1 MKRRILSLLLVLT
14 LLMALP
20 FAVAAEENGT
30 ANQENVSITV
40 SPEPDLTTGVI
51 DVEVL
56 DTLTFQ
62 LKDTGGNEVNSG
74 FLRVPYGNSTTD
86 MSVTNGAVQ
95 LPVSNLIVSN
105 NDRLDGGSREYCFK
119 YMESSDRDPIAEIT
133 LNISVHSVSVSNIS
147 LTSNYALGGQI
158 DAFNVVFPQVNGVT
172 FGTPQIRNEADEPVT
187 SGTFDHQTYK
197 VQVPVSF
204 SKGYKPAD
212 DFAITLDGKPGE
224 PIDGGYAFELYP
236 TYTITY
242 NNLDGRNLSNAPAS
256 YNKYS
261 GTVTIP
267 NPTKDGYR
275 FLGWTGEGIT
285 EPQKDVS
292 FAAKEMNRNLTYT
305 AKWEKIIYHNVDF
318 VTRHGATP
326 QPQQVESGTKA
337 ARPADP
343 TEDGW
348 KFKGWYISDDYIGEP
363 FDFTTAITENTTL
376 YAKWAKTW
384 TVTFDVNG
392 HGTAPDPQTVDI
404 GTKAVRPTDPAQTGW
419 RFDGWYTDKDCT
431 AAYDFDSVVT
441 DNITLYAKWVKTVT
455 VTYHVGSYGTAPDSQ
470 TVDAGK
476 KFTRPADP
484 VDSRAIFQGWYT
496 DENYTTAYDFG
507 SAVETDLNLYAK
519 WKDGYRVVFQT
530 AHGTA
535 PAEQKVAL
543 DGKATKPADPTATGY
558 IFKGWYTS
566 QLYTAEFD
574 FNTPITADTTL
585 YAKWNE
591 IYTVTFNVGGHGAAP
606 TAQTVENGGKATKP
620 ENPTAKGWRFDGW
633 YTDEKCTA
641 RYDFDKAVTANTTL
655 YAKWTQLFTLT
666 FETNGGTK
674 IDSVEAPD
682 GSLVYLGSYKP
693 TKSGYYFVGWY
704 TDKNLTRASR
714 VGYVRMDGNK
724 TVYAKFAVADKTN
737 PKTADP
743 ALPGLA
749 LAVLSFSTVGLAAM
763 GLKKRK

>member
-14 LLMALP
+14 LLLALP
-20 FAVAAEENGT
+20 VAVAAAGTKEVTLTLTQDTWTYTDTVTFSVKEPGGEVVPNGKVEVRSSMGLVSCYVNNGVAKISASELVSGLDLT
-30 ANQENVSITV
+30 LGQETEIFVNYEPGSGSDYAPTNGQTLITVNESTLPTVALTSAGYAYGAPVSGFSVKSATEHVSAGEVSIENDTDTTFGEKAYKV
-40 SPEPDLTTGVI
+40 RLQLTT
-51 DVEVL
+51 E
-56 DTLTFQ
+56 
-62 LKDTGGNEVNSG
+62 
-74 FLRVPYGNSTTD
+74 
-86 MSVTNGAVQ
+86 
-95 LPVSNLIVSN
+95 
-105 NDRLDGGSREYCFK
+105 
-119 YMESSDRDPIAEIT
+119 
-133 LNISVHSVSVSNIS
+133 
-147 LTSNYALGGQI
+147 
-158 DAFNVVFPQVNGVT
+158 
-172 FGTPQIRNEADEPVT
+172 
-187 SGTFDHQTYK
+187 
-197 VQVPVSF
+197 
-204 SKGYKPAD
+204 KGYSLAPDAVV
-212 DFAITLDGKPGE
+212 TLDGKTGTSTG
-224 PIDGGYAFELYP
+224 DGYYEFQLDELYP

-242 NNLDGRNLSNAPAS
+242 ELDGGTLSNAPTQ
-256 YNKYS
+256 YNKNS
-261 GTVTIP
+261 GTITIP
-267 NPTKDGYR
+267 RPTRDGYR
-275 FLGWTGEGIT
+275 FTGWTGTDLT
-285 EPQKDVS
+285 EKTLDVVIPAGS
-292 FAAKEMNRNLTYT
+292 TGDREYT
-305 AKWEKIIYHNVDF
+305 ANWVG
-318 VTRHGATP
+318 TR
-326 QPQQVESGTKA
+326 
-337 ARPADP
+337 
-343 TEDGW
+343 
-348 KFKGWYISDDYIGEP
+348 
-363 FDFTTAITENTTL
+363 
-376 YAKWAKTW
+376 

-392 HGTAPDPQTVDI
+392 HGTAPAPQTVDI
-404 GTKAVRPTDPAQTGW
+404 GTKAVKPADPVQTGW
-419 RFDGWYTDKDCT
+419 RFDGWYTDEDCT

-455 VTYHVGSYGTAPDSQ
+455 VTYHVGSYGTAPASQ

-530 AHGTA
+530 AYGTA

-543 DGKATKPADPTATGY
+543 NGKATKPADPTATGY

-591 IYTVTFNVGGHGAAP
+591 TYTVTFNVGDHGTAP

-633 YTDEKCTA
+633 YTDERYTA

-704 TDKNLTRASR
+704 TDKNLTRESR

-749 LAVLSFSTVGLAAM
+749 LAVLSFSTVGLAAL
-763 GLKKRK
+763 GIQKRK

>member
-14 LLMALP
+14 LLLALP
-20 FAVAAEENGT
+20 VGASATEAAKKD
-30 ANQENVSITV
+30 V
-40 SPEPDLTTGVI
+40 VI
-51 DVEVL
+51 DVR
-56 DTLTFQ
+56 
-62 LKDTGGNEVNSG
+62 S
-74 FLRVPYGNSTTD
+74 NSTL
-86 MSVTNGAVQ
+86 NYGE
-95 LPVSNLIVSN
+95 PIVFFVHEKG
-105 NDRLDGGSREYCFK
+105 ND
-119 YMESSDRDPIAEIT
+119 T
-133 LNISVHSVSVSNIS
+133 
-147 LTSNYALGGQI
+147 T
-158 DAFNVVFPQVNGVT
+158 
-172 FGTPQIRNEADEPVT
+172 PVT
-187 SGTFDHQTYK
+187 SGQLRIKLGDSSYGHYLRADGTAQLFLDVSHVDQDVTVYVQYLGNDLWNETEEKTIQVHMNPQPLSTVTLTSAGYAYGAPVSGFSVKSATEHVSAGEVSIENDTDTTFVEKAYK
-197 VQVPVSF
+197 VRLQLTTE
-204 SKGYKPAD
+204 KGYSLAPDAVV
-212 DFAITLDGKPGE
+212 TLDGKTGTSTG
-224 PIDGGYAFELYP
+224 DGYYEFQLDELYP

-242 NNLDGRNLSNAPAS
+242 KLNDGKLSNAPAQ
-256 YNKYS
+256 YNKNS
-261 GTVTIP
+261 GAITLPRP
-267 NPTKDGYR
+267 NRDGYR
-275 FLGWTGEGIT
+275 FTGWTGTDLT
-285 EPQKDVS
+285 EKTLDVVIPAGS
-292 FAAKEMNRNLTYT
+292 TGDREYT
-305 AKWEKIIYHNVDF
+305 ANWVE
-318 VTRHGATP
+318 TR
-326 QPQQVESGTKA
+326 
-337 ARPADP
+337 
-343 TEDGW
+343 
-348 KFKGWYISDDYIGEP
+348 
-363 FDFTTAITENTTL
+363 
-376 YAKWAKTW
+376 

-404 GTKAVRPTDPAQTGW
+404 GTKAVKPTDPVQTGW

-431 AAYDFDSVVT
+431 AAYDFDKEVT
-441 DNITLYAKWVKTVT
+441 EDITLYAKWVKTVT
-455 VTYHVGSYGTAPDSQ
+455 VTYHVGSYGTAPASQ

-530 AHGTA
+530 AYGTA

-543 DGKATKPADPTATGY
+543 NGKATKPADPTATGY

-591 IYTVTFNVGGHGAAP
+591 IYTVTFNVGDHGTAP

-749 LAVLSFSTVGLAAM
+749 LAVLSFSTVGLAAL
-763 GLKKRK
+763 GIQKRK

>member
-20 FAVAAEENGT
+20 VAVAAAGTKEVTLTLTQDTWTYTDTVTFSVKGPDGEDVPNGEVEVRSSMALVFCYVNNGVAEISASELVSGLELT
-30 ANQENVSITV
+30 LGQKTEISVNYTPGSGSDYAPKSGQTSITV
-40 SPEPDLTTGVI
+40 NESTLPTVALTSVGYAYGAPVSDFSVQSATEHVSAGKFSIVNDTDTTFGEKAYKVRLQLTTEKGYSLAS
-51 DVEVL
+51 DVAVTL
-56 DTLTFQ
+56 DDKTGTSTGDGHYEFQ
-62 LKDTGGNEVNSG
+62 LD
-74 FLRVPYGNSTTD
+74 
-86 MSVTNGAVQ
+86 
-95 LPVSNLIVSN
+95 
-105 NDRLDGGSREYCFK
+105 
-119 YMESSDRDPIAEIT
+119 
-133 LNISVHSVSVSNIS
+133 
-147 LTSNYALGGQI
+147 
-158 DAFNVVFPQVNGVT
+158 
-172 FGTPQIRNEADEPVT
+172 
-187 SGTFDHQTYK
+187 
-197 VQVPVSF
+197 
-204 SKGYKPAD
+204 
-212 DFAITLDGKPGE
+212 
-224 PIDGGYAFELYP
+224 ELYP

-242 NNLDGRNLSNAPAS
+242 ELDGGTLSNAPAQ
-256 YNKYS
+256 YNKNS
-261 GTVTIP
+261 GTVTLP
-267 NPTKDGYR
+267 RPTRDGYR
-275 FLGWTGEGIT
+275 FTGWTGTDLT
-285 EPQKDVS
+285 EKTLDVVIPAGS
-292 FAAKEMNRNLTYT
+292 TGDRKYT
-305 AKWEKIIYHNVDF
+305 ANWVE
-318 VTRHGATP
+318 TR
-326 QPQQVESGTKA
+326 
-337 ARPADP
+337 
-343 TEDGW
+343 
-348 KFKGWYISDDYIGEP
+348 
-363 FDFTTAITENTTL
+363 
-376 YAKWAKTW
+376 

-404 GTKAVRPTDPAQTGW
+404 GTKSVRPTDPAQTGW

-455 VTYHVGSYGTAPDSQ
+455 VTYHVGSYGTAPASQ

-519 WKDGYRVVFQT
+519 WKDGYRVAFQT

-543 DGKATKPADPTATGY
+543 NGKATKPADLTATGY

-591 IYTVTFNVGGHGAAP
+591 TYTVTFNVGVHGTAP

>member
-14 LLMALP
+14 LLLALP
-20 FAVAAEENGT
+20 VGVAATE
-30 ANQENVSITV
+30 AAKKDV
-40 SPEPDLTTGVI
+40 DI
-51 DVEVL
+51 DVR
-56 DTLTFQ
+56 
-62 LKDTGGNEVNSG
+62 S
-74 FLRVPYGNSTTD
+74 NSTL
-86 MSVTNGAVQ
+86 NYGE
-95 LPVSNLIVSN
+95 PIVFFVHEKG
-105 NDRLDGGSREYCFK
+105 ND
-119 YMESSDRDPIAEIT
+119 T
-133 LNISVHSVSVSNIS
+133 
-147 LTSNYALGGQI
+147 T
-158 DAFNVVFPQVNGVT
+158 
-172 FGTPQIRNEADEPVT
+172 PVT
-187 SGTFDHQTYK
+187 SGQLWIKLNDSSYGDYPGADGTVRIFLNANLVDQDVTVYVRYLGSDLWNETEEKTIQVHMNPQPLSTVTLTSAGYAYGAPASGFSVQSATEHVSAGKVSIVNNTDTTFGEKAYK
-197 VQVPVSF
+197 VRLQLTTE
-204 SKGYKPAD
+204 KGYSLASD
-212 DFAITLDGKPGE
+212 VAVTLDDKTGTSTG
-224 PIDGGYAFELYP
+224 DGYYEFQLDELYP

-242 NNLDGRNLSNAPAS
+242 ELDGGTLSNAPAQ
-256 YNKYS
+256 YNKNS
-261 GTVTIP
+261 GTVTLP
-267 NPTKDGYR
+267 RPTRDGYR
-275 FLGWTGEGIT
+275 FTGWTGTDLT
-285 EPQKDVS
+285 EKTLDVVIPAGS
-292 FAAKEMNRNLTYT
+292 TGDRKYT
-305 AKWEKIIYHNVDF
+305 ANWVE
-318 VTRHGATP
+318 TR
-326 QPQQVESGTKA
+326 
-337 ARPADP
+337 
-343 TEDGW
+343 
-348 KFKGWYISDDYIGEP
+348 
-363 FDFTTAITENTTL
+363 
-376 YAKWAKTW
+376 

-530 AHGTA
+530 AYGTA

-543 DGKATKPADPTATGY
+543 GGKATKPADPTATGY

>member
-14 LLMALP
+14 LLLALP
-20 FAVAAEENGT
+20 VAAAADETKEVKLTLTQDTWTYTDMVTFSVKGPDDKDVPNGEVEVHSSMGIVSCCVNNGVAEISASVLVSKLGLT
-30 ANQENVSITV
+30 LGQKTEIFVSYIPGSGSDYGPKSGQTLITVNESTLPTVALTSAGYAYGAPVTGFSVKSATEHVSAGEVSIENDTDTTFGEKAYKV
-40 SPEPDLTTGVI
+40 RLQLTTEKGYSLAS
-51 DVEVL
+51 DVAVTL
-56 DTLTFQ
+56 DDKTGTPGGDGYYEFQ
-62 LKDTGGNEVNSG
+62 LD
-74 FLRVPYGNSTTD
+74 
-86 MSVTNGAVQ
+86 
-95 LPVSNLIVSN
+95 
-105 NDRLDGGSREYCFK
+105 
-119 YMESSDRDPIAEIT
+119 
-133 LNISVHSVSVSNIS
+133 
-147 LTSNYALGGQI
+147 
-158 DAFNVVFPQVNGVT
+158 
-172 FGTPQIRNEADEPVT
+172 
-187 SGTFDHQTYK
+187 
-197 VQVPVSF
+197 
-204 SKGYKPAD
+204 
-212 DFAITLDGKPGE
+212 
-224 PIDGGYAFELYP
+224 ELYP

-242 NNLDGRNLSNAPAS
+242 NLNDGKLSNAPAQ
-256 YNKYS
+256 YNKNS
-261 GTVTIP
+261 GAITLPRP
-267 NPTKDGYR
+267 NRDGYR
-275 FLGWTGEGIT
+275 FTGWTGTDLT
-285 EPQKDVS
+285 EKTLDVVIPAGS
-292 FAAKEMNRNLTYT
+292 TGDRKYT
-305 AKWEKIIYHNVDF
+305 ANWVE
-318 VTRHGATP
+318 TR
-326 QPQQVESGTKA
+326 
-337 ARPADP
+337 
-343 TEDGW
+343 
-348 KFKGWYISDDYIGEP
+348 
-363 FDFTTAITENTTL
+363 
-376 YAKWAKTW
+376 

-404 GTKAVRPTDPAQTGW
+404 GTKAVKPTDPVQTGW

-431 AAYDFDSVVT
+431 AAYDFDKEVT
-441 DNITLYAKWVKTVT
+441 EDITLYAKWVQTVT

-507 SAVETDLNLYAK
+507 SPVETDLNLYAK

-530 AHGTA
+530 AYGTA

-543 DGKATKPADPTATGY
+543 NGKATKPADPTDTGY

-591 IYTVTFNVGGHGAAP
+591 IYTVTFNVGRHGTAP

-682 GSLVYLGSYKP
+682 GYLVYLGSYKP

-749 LAVLSFSTVGLAAM
+749 LAVLSFSTVGLAAL
-763 GLKKRK
+763 GIKKRK

>member
-14 LLMALP
+14 LLLALP
-20 FAVAAEENGT
+20 VAVAAAGTKEVTLTLTKDTWTYTDTVTFSVKGPDGEDVPNGKVEVRSSMDHVFCYVNKGV
-30 ANQENVSITV
+30 AEIPASVLVSQLELPLGQEAVISVNYEPDSGSDYGPKSGQTSITV
-40 SPEPDLTTGVI
+40 NESTLPTVALTSAGYAYDAPVSGFSVQSATEHVSAGVVSIVNDTDTTFGEKAYKVRLQLTTAEGYSLAS
-51 DVEVL
+51 DVVVTL
-56 DTLTFQ
+56 DSKTGTPVGDGYYEFQ
-62 LKDTGGNEVNSG
+62 LD
-74 FLRVPYGNSTTD
+74 
-86 MSVTNGAVQ
+86 
-95 LPVSNLIVSN
+95 
-105 NDRLDGGSREYCFK
+105 
-119 YMESSDRDPIAEIT
+119 
-133 LNISVHSVSVSNIS
+133 
-147 LTSNYALGGQI
+147 
-158 DAFNVVFPQVNGVT
+158 
-172 FGTPQIRNEADEPVT
+172 
-187 SGTFDHQTYK
+187 
-197 VQVPVSF
+197 
-204 SKGYKPAD
+204 
-212 DFAITLDGKPGE
+212 
-224 PIDGGYAFELYP
+224 ELYP

-242 NNLDGRNLSNAPAS
+242 ELDGGTLSNAPTQ
-256 YNKYS
+256 YNKNS
-261 GTVTIP
+261 GTITIP
-267 NPTKDGYR
+267 RPTRAGYR
-275 FLGWTGEGIT
+275 FTGWTGTDLT
-285 EPQKDVS
+285 EKTLDVVIPAGS
-292 FAAKEMNRNLTYT
+292 TGDRKYT
-305 AKWEKIIYHNVDF
+305 ANWVE
-318 VTRHGATP
+318 TR
-326 QPQQVESGTKA
+326 
-337 ARPADP
+337 
-343 TEDGW
+343 
-348 KFKGWYISDDYIGEP
+348 
-363 FDFTTAITENTTL
+363 
-376 YAKWAKTW
+376 

-392 HGTAPDPQTVDI
+392 HGTAPAPQTVDI
-404 GTKAVRPTDPAQTGW
+404 GTKAVKPADPVQTGW

-455 VTYHVGSYGTAPDSQ
+455 VTYHVGSYGTAPASQ

-530 AHGTA
+530 AYGTA

-543 DGKATKPADPTATGY
+543 NGKATKPADPTATGY

-591 IYTVTFNVGGHGAAP
+591 TYTVTFNVGDHGTAPAA
-606 TAQTVENGGKATKP
+606 QKVENGGKATKP

-633 YTDEKCTA
+633 YTDERYTA

-704 TDKNLTRASR
+704 TDKNLTRESR

-749 LAVLSFSTVGLAAM
+749 LAVLSFSAVGLAAL
-763 GLKKRK
+763 GIQKRK

>member
-20 FAVAAEENGT
+20 FAVAAEEGEPET
-30 ANQENVSITV
+30 KKKDVSITV
-40 SPEPDLTTGVI
+40 SPAPNPTTGI
-51 DVEVL
+51 IELNYD
-56 DTLTFQ
+56 DTLTFY
-62 LKDTGGNEVNSG
+62 LTGSDNKPVTDGLFENLDTSVEVRVNDGLVAFKAADILSDYDEKLDKQFKFSGWYKGSSEWNPSQRIEHFIIVRSQSISTVTLTSTGYAYGAPASG
-74 FLRVPYGNSTTD
+74 F
-86 MSVTNGAVQ
+86 SVTSADAHVT
-95 LPVSNLIVSN
+95 P
-105 NDRLDGGSREYCFK
+105 
-119 YMESSDRDPIAEIT
+119 
-133 LNISVHSVSVSNIS
+133 SNIS
-147 LTSNYALGGQI
+147 IYEPETSNKDVTLGEKAYEVRLQLTTATGYSLAP
-158 DAFNVVFPQVNGVT
+158 DAVV
-172 FGTPQIRNEADEPVT
+172 
-187 SGTFDHQTYK
+187 
-197 VQVPVSF
+197 
-204 SKGYKPAD
+204 
-212 DFAITLDGKPGE
+212 TLDGKTGKYAE
-224 PIDGGYAFELYP
+224 GGYYVFQLDELYP

-242 NNLDGRNLSNAPAS
+242 NLDGGTIFGQPTS

-275 FLGWTGEGIT
+275 FLGWTDEDIT
-285 EPQKDVS
+285 EPQKDIS
-292 FAAKEMNRNLTYT
+292 FAAKEMNQNLTYT
-305 AKWEKIIYHNVDF
+305 AEWEEIIYHNVGF
-318 VTRHGATP
+318 VTGHGATP

-376 YAKWAKTW
+376 HAKWAKTW
-384 TVTFDVNG
+384 TVTFDSNG
-392 HGTAPDPQTVDI
+392 HGTAPAMQTVEE
-404 GTKAVRPTDPAQTGW
+404 GENAV
-419 RFDGWYTDKDCT
+419 
-431 AAYDFDSVVT
+431 
-441 DNITLYAKWVKTVT
+441 
-455 VTYHVGSYGTAPDSQ
+455 
-470 TVDAGK
+470 
-476 KFTRPADP
+476 
-484 VDSRAIFQGWYT
+484 
-496 DENYTTAYDFG
+496 
-507 SAVETDLNLYAK
+507 
-519 WKDGYRVVFQT
+519 
-530 AHGTA
+530 
-535 PAEQKVAL
+535 
-543 DGKATKPADPTATGY
+543 KPADPTAEGY
-558 IFKGWYTS
+558 VFRGWYT
-566 QLYTAEFD
+566 TAACTTEFD
-574 FNTPITADTTL
+574 FNTPIAADTTL
-585 YAKWNE
+585 YAKWDE
-591 IYTVTFNVGGHGAAP
+591 IYTVTFNVGGHGTAPAA
-606 TAQTVENGGKATKP
+606 QKVENGGKATKP

>member
-14 LLMALP
+14 LLLTLP
-20 FAVAAEENGT
+20 VAVAAEENGT

-40 SPEPDLTTGVI
+40 SPEPDSTTGVI
-51 DVEVL
+51 DVEVF

-95 LPVSNLIVSN
+95 FPVLNLIASN

-158 DAFNVVFPQVNGVT
+158 DAFNVAFPQVNGVT

-242 NNLDGRNLSNAPAS
+242 NNLDGGNPSNAPAS

-292 FAAKEMNRNLTYT
+292 FEAKEMNRNLTYT
-305 AKWEKIIYHNVDF
+305 AKWKEIIYHNVGF
-318 VTRHGATP
+318 VTGHGATP

-348 KFKGWYISDDYIGEP
+348 KFKGWYISNDYIGGP

-376 YAKWAKTW
+376 HAKWAKTW
-384 TVTFDVNG
+384 TVTFDSNG
-392 HGTAPDPQTVDI
+392 HGTAPAMQTVEE
-404 GTKAVRPTDPAQTGW
+404 GENAV
-419 RFDGWYTDKDCT
+419 
-431 AAYDFDSVVT
+431 
-441 DNITLYAKWVKTVT
+441 
-455 VTYHVGSYGTAPDSQ
+455 
-470 TVDAGK
+470 
-476 KFTRPADP
+476 
-484 VDSRAIFQGWYT
+484 
-496 DENYTTAYDFG
+496 
-507 SAVETDLNLYAK
+507 
-519 WKDGYRVVFQT
+519 
-530 AHGTA
+530 
-535 PAEQKVAL
+535 
-543 DGKATKPADPTATGY
+543 KPADPTAEGY
-558 IFKGWYTS
+558 SFQGWYTTAECTEEFQFDTTPITGNTTVYAMWVKKPIVSFNTNGHGTAPAS
-566 QLYTAEFD
+566 QTVELNGKAVKPADPTAEGYVFRGWYTTAACTTEFD
-574 FNTPITADTTL
+574 FNTPIAADTTL
-585 YAKWNE
+585 YAKWDE
-591 IYTVTFNVGGHGAAP
+591 IYTVTFNVGGHGTAPAA
-606 TAQTVENGGKATKP
+606 QKVENGGKATKP

>member
-1 MKRRILSLLLVLT
+1 MKRRILSLLMVLT
-14 LLMALP
+14 LLLALP
-20 FAVAAEENGT
+20 FAAAADETKEVTLTLTQDTWTYTDTVTFSVKEPGGEEVPNGEVVVHHDVNQVSCHVNNGVAKISASELVSGLGLT
-30 ANQENVSITV
+30 LDQETEIIVNYAPDPGSNYEPTSEQTLRITVNKGVLTRVEMTGYTGYEYGKPASDFRISNVSEGAKVQKTFFRDAAGDNLTGNFEGKAYVLWINLACTENYV
-40 SPEPDLTTGVI
+40 FPENPDDLTV
-51 DVEVL
+51 
-56 DTLTFQ
+56 
-62 LKDTGGNEVNSG
+62 
-74 FLRVPYGNSTTD
+74 
-86 MSVTNGAVQ
+86 
-95 LPVSNLIVSN
+95 
-105 NDRLDGGSREYCFK
+105 
-119 YMESSDRDPIAEIT
+119 
-133 LNISVHSVSVSNIS
+133 
-147 LTSNYALGGQI
+147 
-158 DAFNVVFPQVNGVT
+158 
-172 FGTPQIRNEADEPVT
+172 
-187 SGTFDHQTYK
+187 
-197 VQVPVSF
+197 
-204 SKGYKPAD
+204 
-212 DFAITLDGKPGE
+212 TLDGKAAKVEDGFYIFQLDKLVPTYH
-224 PIDGGYAFELYP
+224 IKYTLDGGTMSGAP
-236 TYTITY
+236 DSYTENSADIT
-242 NNLDGRNLSNAPAS
+242 LPQ
-256 YNKYS
+256 
-261 GTVTIP
+261 
-267 NPTKDGYR
+267 PTKAGYR
-275 FLGWTGEGIT
+275 FTGWTGTDLT
-285 EPQKDVS
+285 EKTLDVVIPAGS
-292 FAAKEMNRNLTYT
+292 TGDRKYT
-305 AKWEKIIYHNVDF
+305 ANW
-318 VTRHGATP
+318 
-326 QPQQVESGTKA
+326 VETQ
-337 ARPADP
+337 
-343 TEDGW
+343 
-348 KFKGWYISDDYIGEP
+348 
-363 FDFTTAITENTTL
+363 
-376 YAKWAKTW
+376 

-392 HGTAPDPQTVDI
+392 HGTAPAPQTVDI
-404 GTKAVRPTDPAQTGW
+404 GTKAVRPADPVQTGW

-431 AAYDFDSVVT
+431 AAYAFDKEVIE
-441 DNITLYAKWVKTVT
+441 DITLYAKWVKTVT
-455 VTYHVGSYGTAPDSQ
+455 VTYHVGSYGTAPASQ

-530 AHGTA
+530 AHGKA

-543 DGKATKPADPTATGY
+543 NGKATKPADPTDTGY

-591 IYTVTFNVGGHGAAP
+591 TYTVTFNVGDHGTAP

-633 YTDEKCTA
+633 YTDERYTA

-704 TDKNLTRASR
+704 TDKNLTRESR

-749 LAVLSFSTVGLAAM
+749 LAVLSFSTVGLAAL
-763 GLKKRK
+763 GIQKRK

>member
-14 LLMALP
+14 LLLALP
-20 FAVAAEENGT
+20 VAVAAAGTKEVTLTLTQDTWTYTDTVTFSVKGPDGEDVPNGKVEVRSSMDHVFCYVNKGV
-30 ANQENVSITV
+30 AEIPASVLVSRLELPLGQEAVISVNYEPGSGSDYGPKSGQTSITV
-40 SPEPDLTTGVI
+40 NESTLPTVALTSAGYAYGKPVSGFQLTKPTGVQI
-51 DVEVL
+51 GGKQIRDANDAEV
-56 DTLTFQ
+56 
-62 LKDTGGNEVNSG
+62 
-74 FLRVPYGNSTTD
+74 TD
-86 MSVTNGAVQ
+86 G
-95 LPVSNLIVSN
+95 
-105 NDRLDGGSREYCFK
+105 
-119 YMESSDRDPIAEIT
+119 
-133 LNISVHSVSVSNIS
+133 
-147 LTSNYALGGQI
+147 
-158 DAFNVVFPQVNGVT
+158 T
-172 FGTPQIRNEADEPVT
+172 FGAQAYTLWVNLECE
-187 SGTFDHQTYK
+187 
-197 VQVPVSF
+197 
-204 SKGYKPAD
+204 KGYKLSGNTAV
-212 DFAITLDGKPGE
+212 TLDGKE
-224 PIDGGYAFELYP
+224 PLRIEDGFYIFQLDKLVP
-236 TYTITY
+236 TYHIKYTLNGGTMSGAPETYTENSADIT
-242 NNLDGRNLSNAPAS
+242 LPQ
-256 YNKYS
+256 
-261 GTVTIP
+261 
-267 NPTKDGYR
+267 PTRAGYR
-275 FLGWTGEGIT
+275 FTGWTGTDLT
-285 EPQKDVS
+285 EKTLDVVIPAGS
-292 FAAKEMNRNLTYT
+292 TGDREYT
-305 AKWEKIIYHNVDF
+305 ANWVE
-318 VTRHGATP
+318 TR
-326 QPQQVESGTKA
+326 
-337 ARPADP
+337 
-343 TEDGW
+343 
-348 KFKGWYISDDYIGEP
+348 
-363 FDFTTAITENTTL
+363 
-376 YAKWAKTW
+376 

-392 HGTAPDPQTVDI
+392 HGTAPAPQTVDF

-431 AAYDFDSVVT
+431 AAYDFDKEVT
-441 DNITLYAKWVKTVT
+441 EDITLYAKWVKTVT
-455 VTYHVGSYGTAPDSQ
+455 VTYHVGSYGTAPASQ

-530 AHGTA
+530 AYGKA

-543 DGKATKPADPTATGY
+543 NGKATKPADPTATGY

-591 IYTVTFNVGGHGAAP
+591 IYTVTFNVGRHGTAP

-641 RYDFDKAVTANTTL
+641 GYDFDKAVTANTTL

-704 TDKNLTRASR
+704 TDKNLTRESR

-749 LAVLSFSTVGLAAM
+749 LAVLSFSAVGLAAL
-763 GLKKRK
+763 GIQKRK

>member
-1 MKRRILSLLLVLT
+1 MKRRILSLLMVLT
-14 LLMALP
+14 LLLALP
-20 FAVAAEENGT
+20 FAAAADETKIVTLTLTKDTWTYTDTVTFSVKEPGGEDVPNGEVVVHHDENKVSRCVNNGVAKISASELVSGLGLT
-30 ANQENVSITV
+30 LDQETEIIVNYAPGSGSNYEPTSDQTLRITV
-40 SPEPDLTTGVI
+40 NESTLPTVALTSAGYAYGKPVSGFQLTAPTGVQI
-51 DVEVL
+51 GVQQIHDANDTEV
-56 DTLTFQ
+56 
-62 LKDTGGNEVNSG
+62 
-74 FLRVPYGNSTTD
+74 TD
-86 MSVTNGAVQ
+86 G
-95 LPVSNLIVSN
+95 
-105 NDRLDGGSREYCFK
+105 
-119 YMESSDRDPIAEIT
+119 
-133 LNISVHSVSVSNIS
+133 
-147 LTSNYALGGQI
+147 
-158 DAFNVVFPQVNGVT
+158 T
-172 FGTPQIRNEADEPVT
+172 FGAQAYTLWVNLGCKE
-187 SGTFDHQTYK
+187 
-197 VQVPVSF
+197 
-204 SKGYKPAD
+204 GYKLSENTAV
-212 DFAITLDGKPGE
+212 TLDGKE
-224 PIDGGYAFELYP
+224 PLRIEKGFYIFQLDKLVP
-236 TYTITY
+236 TYHIKYTLNGGTMSGAPETYTENSADITLPQPTKAGY
-242 NNLDGRNLSNAPAS
+242 RFTGWTGTGLTAP
-256 YNKYS
+256 
-261 GTVTIP
+261 TMEVTIP
-267 NPTKDGYR
+267 AGS
-275 FLGWTGEGIT
+275 T
-285 EPQKDVS
+285 EDR
-292 FAAKEMNRNLTYT
+292 EYT
-305 AKWEKIIYHNVDF
+305 ANWVE
-318 VTRHGATP
+318 TR
-326 QPQQVESGTKA
+326 
-337 ARPADP
+337 
-343 TEDGW
+343 
-348 KFKGWYISDDYIGEP
+348 
-363 FDFTTAITENTTL
+363 
-376 YAKWAKTW
+376 

-392 HGTAPDPQTVDI
+392 HGTAPAPQTVDI
-404 GTKAVRPTDPAQTGW
+404 GTKAVKPTDPAQTGW

-431 AAYDFDSVVT
+431 AAYDFDKEVT
-441 DNITLYAKWVKTVT
+441 EDITLYAKWVKTVT

-530 AHGTA
+530 AYGTA

-543 DGKATKPADPTATGY
+543 NGKATKPADPTATGY

-591 IYTVTFNVGGHGAAP
+591 TYTVTFNVGDHGTAP

-633 YTDEKCTA
+633 YTDERCTA

-704 TDKNLTRASR
+704 TDKNLTRESR

-749 LAVLSFSTVGLAAM
+749 LAVLSFSAVGLAAV
-763 GLKKRK
+763 GIQKRK

>member
-14 LLMALP
+14 LLLALP
-20 FAVAAEENGT
+20 FAAAADETKKVTLTLTKDTWTYTDTVTFSVKGPGGEGVPNGEVVVHHNEDKVSCHVNNGVAEISASELVSGLGLT
-30 ANQENVSITV
+30 LDQETKIIVNYAPGSGSDYEPTSDQTLSITV
-40 SPEPDLTTGVI
+40 NKGVLPTVALLSAGYAYGAPVSDFSVQSATEHVSAGEVSIVKETDTTFGEKAYKVRLQLTTAEGYSLAS
-51 DVEVL
+51 DVAVTL
-56 DTLTFQ
+56 DSKTGTPVGDGYYEFQ
-62 LKDTGGNEVNSG
+62 LD
-74 FLRVPYGNSTTD
+74 
-86 MSVTNGAVQ
+86 
-95 LPVSNLIVSN
+95 
-105 NDRLDGGSREYCFK
+105 
-119 YMESSDRDPIAEIT
+119 
-133 LNISVHSVSVSNIS
+133 
-147 LTSNYALGGQI
+147 
-158 DAFNVVFPQVNGVT
+158 
-172 FGTPQIRNEADEPVT
+172 
-187 SGTFDHQTYK
+187 
-197 VQVPVSF
+197 
-204 SKGYKPAD
+204 
-212 DFAITLDGKPGE
+212 
-224 PIDGGYAFELYP
+224 ELYP

-242 NNLDGRNLSNAPAS
+242 NLNDGKLSNAPAQ
-256 YNKYS
+256 YNKNS
-261 GTVTIP
+261 GAITLP
-267 NPTKDGYR
+267 RPTRDGYR
-275 FLGWTGEGIT
+275 FTGWTGTDLT
-285 EPQKDVS
+285 EKTLDVVIPAGS
-292 FAAKEMNRNLTYT
+292 TGDRKYT
-305 AKWEKIIYHNVDF
+305 ANWVE
-318 VTRHGATP
+318 TR
-326 QPQQVESGTKA
+326 
-337 ARPADP
+337 
-343 TEDGW
+343 
-348 KFKGWYISDDYIGEP
+348 
-363 FDFTTAITENTTL
+363 
-376 YAKWAKTW
+376 

-404 GTKAVRPTDPAQTGW
+404 GTRAVRPTDPAQTGW
-419 RFDGWYTDKDCT
+419 RFDGWYTDEDCT
-431 AAYDFDSVVT
+431 AAYDFDSEVT
-441 DNITLYAKWVKTVT
+441 NNIILYAKWVKTVT

-530 AHGTA
+530 AYGTA

-543 DGKATKPADPTATGY
+543 NGKATKPADPTATGY

-574 FNTPITADTTL
+574 FTTPITADTTL

-591 IYTVTFNVGGHGAAP
+591 IYTVTFNVGDHGTAP

-633 YTDEKCTA
+633 YTDERCTA
-641 RYDFDKAVTANTTL
+641 GYDFDKAVTANTTL

-704 TDKNLTRASR
+704 TDKNLTRESR

-749 LAVLSFSTVGLAAM
+749 LAVLSFSTVGLAAL
-763 GLKKRK
+763 GIQKRK